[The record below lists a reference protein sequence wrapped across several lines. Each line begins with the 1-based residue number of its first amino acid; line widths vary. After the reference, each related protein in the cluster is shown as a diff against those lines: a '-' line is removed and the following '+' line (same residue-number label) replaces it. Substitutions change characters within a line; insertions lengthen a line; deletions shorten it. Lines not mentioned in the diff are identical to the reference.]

1 MTTTESLPQFEQKEF
16 DHLCGQGYLRLGKLL
31 SDDDVQALRQRAD
44 DIMLGKVRYEGM
56 RFELDSESG
65 RYDDRQRKSVGH
77 ETSTLAYRRVDDM
90 HLDPLFMS
98 FLRHDIFRSITR
110 HMIGDDVSTYRAMLF
125 NKPANRGT
133 HLPWHRDGD
142 HKGHEMVNIW
152 TALDEATEGNGCMQL
167 AKGSQFSDG
176 DMWPEDDEVPEKIIH
191 LIAEPGEGIL
201 LHNKV
206 AHRSGMNTTSQ
217 ARRAFAFSYV
227 EASTGTD
234 GRGVP
239 LPAIFGAGS

>member
-1 MTTTESLPQFEQKEF
+1 MTTTESLPEFDQKEF
-16 DHLCGQGYLRLGKLL
+16 DRLGEQGYLRLGKLL
-31 SDDDVQALRQRAD
+31 SDDDVQSLQQRAD
-44 DIMLGKVRYEGM
+44 DIMLGKVCYEGM
-56 RFELDSESG
+56 LFELDSDSG
-65 RYDDRQRKSVGH
+65 RYDDRQRKSIGH
-77 ETSTLAYRRVDDM
+77 EKSTLAYRRVDDM

-110 HMIGDDVSTYRAMLF
+110 RMIGDDVSTYRAMLF

-142 HKGHEMVNIW
+142 HKGHQMVNIW
-152 TALDEATEGNGCMQL
+152 TALDEATIANGCMQL
-167 AKGSQFSDG
+167 AMGSQFLDEEA
-176 DMWPEDDEVPEKIIH
+176 WPEESQESEEIIH
-191 LIAEPGEGIL
+191 LTAEPGEGIL

-206 AHRSGMNTTSQ
+206 AHRSGLNTTSQ